1 MTQKPTLDERKA
13 LLGTAIA
20 DALVR
25 ARARRNLDNDS
36 IGAVLGALNDDLD
49 KVVHTDRDE
58 ADRAYDR
65 IEARLAAE
73 RIRIEDDLEDEDR

>member
-1 MTQKPTLDERKA
+1 MAGTPSLDERKA
-13 LLGTAIA
+13 SLGAAIA
-20 DALVR
+20 DALAR
-25 ARARRNLDNDS
+25 ARARRDLDNDS
-36 IGAVLGALNDDLD
+36 IGAVLGVLNDDLD
-49 KVVHTDRDE
+49 QIVHTDRDE